1 MSLKVVPIVTP
12 AALNNVAMRWRY
24 NACVLSF
31 TRRWGSDDAKDF
43 LTQFLTPQQLEA
55 NTTRG
60 REDLTKKE
68 VAELLEYKKAA
79 ASARRKGAPPPAIA
93 RRVNNVAAL
102 PAVSPYS
109 ATTAQAASPAG
120 SLTSHVDPVKRV
132 SNDGVEYEGIRA
144 TGLVNNQI
152 VPRGQKGQFEETFE
166 SREVNNVQ
174 PEDSQA
180 TPEYRLVP
188 PAKRARRSLQT
199 SVDGDPTPGFYSP
212 DKQQYHQGGAT
223 SFTSLASL
231 GTVEEPPAKERPG
244 RSMVNGSITQHV
256 SQEQEIELAQGQR
269 SALDISSA
277 GSNPRFEKKST
288 LPSPNIILSD
298 GGQTECA
305 YPDSLDP
312 SQKNRKIVPAG
323 FRHEIYPIGLPIM
336 LFCPDDTVVRQG
348 IVTKG
353 ENTVWRKEKIPD
365 TIESLRKM
373 DASQELSHSAPSE
386 IFRKAQTVVS
396 NNPIPTE
403 PYTYEVPEGFEPLNY
418 PVGKKI
424 VCVYPSIKK
433 IVGGVIAADG
443 QTLWQELS
451 TATTIDLLEEM
462 YRSKLKHQ
470 P

>member
-12 AALNNVAMRWRY
+12 AALNNVAMRFRY
-24 NACVLSF
+24 EACVLSF

-79 ASARRKGAPPPAIA
+79 ASARRKGAPPPAIV
-93 RRVNNVAAL
+93 RRVNHVAAL
-102 PAVSPYS
+102 PAVSPHY
-109 ATTAQAASPAG
+109 ATTAQATSPVG
-120 SLTSHVDPVKRV
+120 SLISHVDPVKRV

-152 VPRGQKGQFEETFE
+152 VPHGQKRRFEETFD
-166 SREVNNVQ
+166 SRDVNNVQ

-180 TPEYRLVP
+180 TPEYRSVL
-188 PAKRARRSLQT
+188 PAKRARMSLQT
-199 SVDGDPTPGFYSP
+199 PIDGHPTTGCHSP
-212 DKQQYHQGGAT
+212 DKRQYHQGVAK
-223 SFTSLASL
+223 SFTSLPSL
-231 GTVEEPPAKERPG
+231 GTVEEPPAKERRG
-244 RSMVNGSITQHV
+244 GSVVNGNITQQV
-256 SQEQEIELAQGQR
+256 SQEQQVDLAQGQR
-269 SALDISSA
+269 SASNISSA
-277 GSNPRFEKKST
+277 GSDPRFEKKRT
-288 LPSPNIILSD
+288 LPSPNITPPD
-298 GGQTECA
+298 RGQTEYA
-305 YPDSLDP
+305 YPHSLDP
-312 SQKNRKIVPAG
+312 SPKNRKTVPAG
-323 FRHEIYPIGLPIM
+323 FRHEIYPIGLPII
-336 LFCPDDTVVRQG
+336 LFCPDDTVVQQG

-365 TIESLRKM
+365 TIQSLQKM
-373 DASQELSHSAPSE
+373 NTSQELTHSVPSE
-386 IFRKAQTVVS
+386 IFRKATVS
-396 NNPIPTE
+396 KIPIPTE

-462 YRSKLKHQ
+462 DRSKLKHQ